1 MSTLIANILQGINTI
16 NHDASTTIGTL
27 DANGISPNISP
38 SFLLRQSGTTTYGSG
53 SYNEIIKI
61 GLFTNLHDTDSAI
74 DSDGIFTVPSGK
86 GGLYFFAYGSTF
98 SGLGNSMCS
107 SILRIDGSDDQ
118 TTEEYFRSE
127 ITNFPF
133 RSVAMVKLN
142 AGQTVIPRA
151 QQSSGSTKSD
161 DGAGNR
167 KGFFGGVRIS

>member
-1 MSTLIANILQGINTI
+1 MSTLIANILQGVNTI
-16 NHDASTTIGTL
+16 KHDASTTIATL
-27 DANGISPNISP
+27 DDKGVTANLSP
-38 SFLLRQSGTTTYGSG
+38 SFLLRQSGDTTYGTG
-53 SYNEIIKI
+53 TYNEIIKN
-61 GLFTNLHDTDSAI
+61 GLFTNLHDTDSAC
-74 DSDGIFTVPSGK
+74 DANGLFTVPSGK

-98 SGLGNSMCS
+98 MGIGNSMLS
-107 SILRIDGSDDQ
+107 SLLRIDGSDDQ

>member
-1 MSTLIANILQGINTI
+1 MDDKGVTANL
-16 NHDASTTIGTL
+16 
-27 DANGISPNISP
+27 SP
-38 SFLLRQSGTTTYGSG
+38 SFLLRQSGNTTYATGT
-53 SYNEIIKI
+53 YNEIIKN
-61 GLFTNLHDTDSAI
+61 GLFTNLHDTDSAC
-74 DSDGIFTVPSGK
+74 DANGLFTVPSGK
-86 GGLYFFAYGSTF
+86 GGLYFFAYGSMF
-98 SGLGNSMCS
+98 SGIGNSMLS
-107 SILRIDGSDDQ
+107 SLLRIDGSDDQ

>member
-16 NHDASTTIGTL
+16 KYDASTTIATL
-27 DANGISPNISP
+27 DDKGVTANLSP
-38 SFLLRQSGTTTYGSG
+38 SFLLRQSGDTTYGTG
-53 SYNEIIKI
+53 TYNEIIKN
-61 GLFTNLHDTDSAI
+61 GLFTNLHDTDSAC
-74 DSDGIFTVPSGK
+74 DANGLFTVPSGK

-98 SGLGNSMCS
+98 MSIGNSMLS
-107 SILRIDGSDDQ
+107 SLLRIDGSDDQ

-161 DGAGNR
+161 NGAGNR

>member
-1 MSTLIANILQGINTI
+1 MSTLKVGTIQDHANSNT
-16 NHDASTTIGTL
+16 AMTL
-27 DANGISPNISP
+27 DGSGVGLKTSP
-38 SFLLRQSGTTTYGSG
+38 SFLLQQSGQTTYGSG
-53 SYNEIIKI
+53 TYNEIIKT
-61 GLFTNLHDTDSAI
+61 GLHTKLHDTDNAVSSA
-74 DSDGIFTVPSGK
+74 GLFTVPSGK

-98 SGLGNSMCS
+98 SGIGNAMCS

-161 DGAGNR
+161 DGAGSR